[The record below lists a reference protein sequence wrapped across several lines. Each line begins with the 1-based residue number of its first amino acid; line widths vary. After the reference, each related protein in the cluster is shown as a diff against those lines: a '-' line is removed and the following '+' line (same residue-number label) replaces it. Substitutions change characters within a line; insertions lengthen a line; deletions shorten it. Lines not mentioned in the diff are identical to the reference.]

1 MDKEPHDNKKNLQ
14 QIPSKD
20 ITVRLMF
27 KASTEYTDIE
37 ETDNCFFI
45 EESSDLSVGGNWVK
59 ARLIKVGDAID
70 VVDDAIESKV
80 TVTKIEKD
88 GKSFKIYFNR

>member
-1 MDKEPHDNKKNLQ
+1 
-14 QIPSKD
+14 
-20 ITVRLMF
+20 MF
-27 KASTEYTDIE
+27 KASTEYADIE
-37 ETDNCFFI
+37 EKDNCFVV
-45 EESSDLSVGGNWVK
+45 EESSDVSVNGDWLRAK
-59 ARLIKVGDAID
+59 LIKVGDAID